1 MGGRVRAAQITDK
14 CVRNSFG
21 CAGSSGALTVT
32 SEPRGPIRLRAMVS
46 VSTYRTSTPL
56 MVSMRSP
63 SVTRWLNAAP
73 PAGSTERITGS
84 CPSIR
89 SVSSKMPIPTI
100 WMRAVSSSGRLCFV
114 GDGKRRLFDSSPDT
128 MPGEGWPCKQCRS
141 CRACEASRWSACVR
155 PICRLACPGR
165 VLRSRFRC
173 LAPAPCSPVCSLG
186 SLSGEDGGPASG
198 NQAPTQ
204 NTHARPRS
212 A

>member
-1 MGGRVRAAQITDK
+1 MGGRAGAAQLTDK
-14 CVRNSFG
+14 CARNSFG

-32 SEPRGPIRLRAMVS
+32 SEPRGPIRMRAMVS

-128 MPGEGWPCKQCRS
+128 MPGEGWPCKECRS
-141 CRACEASRWSACVR
+141 CRACVASRWSACVR
-155 PICRLACPGR
+155 PICLACPGR
-165 VLRSRFRC
+165 VLRNRFRC

-186 SLSGEDGGPASG
+186 RNSSGGDGGPAAG

-204 NTHARPRS
+204 NTHARPRR